1 MFDVLLSATA
11 ERRLSGAGSPQ
22 ARNQTL
28 YDVIIDATIQKMGS
42 WRNVRPEDAVSVSK
56 ERNVLDIHDE
66 VSAMFKVPYDSPY
79 LH

>member
-1 MFDVLLSATA
+1 M
-11 ERRLSGAGSPQ
+11 
-22 ARNQTL
+22 